1 MKKVINYIM
10 LSAIMVTFLPYSA
23 LAETTN
29 VGVNITGETSIEVV
43 TTISADITLDLT
55 TGKTTPTYMEIQNNS
70 MVPVS
75 AKITNISTSSEGAP
89 STFVGAS
96 DKDWASLN
104 KSDTK
109 KYVNFNILKEGQ
121 NVSAQ
126 DILPNTEIELGKVK
140 AAAILGVGADS
151 PIGVLEDDTKI
162 IEKNGEYYTAYRKFY
177 EINANFGYNWESG
190 DKNFTY
196 QIETVYSQADE
207 YVETE
212 YSMPTSMIGVK
223 NLDINFVPDASNN
236 EKTSFR
242 LLLNSS
248 KSTDEMT
255 TQFTNKRFHIIINGI
270 FANQEYIVSESNPI
284 ECIGD
289 VSSTN
294 QETLM
299 SYFIEFSIPALES
312 SEEGTTHYLKITVDP
327 LDSNTSFTFIKK
339 VIAYS
344 GEL

>member
-126 DILPNTEIELGKVK
+126 DILPNTEIDLGT
-140 AAAILGVGADS
+140 INLSENSISTVGDIQPNRQYLLS
-151 PIGVLEDDTKI
+151 NV
-162 IEKNGEYYTAYRKFY
+162 KFY
-177 EINANFGYNWESG
+177 EINANFGRNWDSE